1 MNDFIKIRGAN
12 EHDMDRILE
21 IQSKCFRQGYH
32 ESRDS
37 LFSKIKSSSDTCIIA
52 VVGNEIAGYFFS
64 VPTDFYEPPVFNS
77 TQHILNSTPDCLYLH
92 DLSVDPKFRGM
103 GIGSILLER
112 LHEKAK
118 EKSLNKLSLIAID
131 GLVPYWSKNGFSVV
145 TVIPQKLSDCLQS
158 YGKSCTYMLRI
169 I

>member
-21 IQSKCFRQGYH
+21 IQSKCFRQGYL

-37 LFSKIKSSSDTCIIA
+37 LFSKILSSGDTCILAIA
-52 VVGNEIAGYFFS
+52 GTEIAGYFFS
-64 VPTDFYEPPVFNS
+64 VEADFYEPPVFNS

>member
-64 VPTDFYEPPVFNS
+64 VPTDFYEPLVFNS

>member
-37 LFSKIKSSSDTCIIA
+37 LFSKIKSSSDTCITA

-103 GIGSILLER
+103 GIGSLLLER

>member
-21 IQSKCFRQGYH
+21 IQSKCFRPGYH

-64 VPTDFYEPPVFNS
+64 VPTDFYEPLVFNS

-158 YGKSCTYMLRI
+158 YGKSCTYMLKI

>member
-64 VPTDFYEPPVFNS
+64 VPTDFYEPLVFNS

-92 DLSVDPKFRGM
+92 NLSVDPKFRGM

>member
-21 IQSKCFRQGYH
+21 IQSKCFRPGYH

-158 YGKSCTYMLRI
+158 YGKSCTYMLKI

>member
-21 IQSKCFRQGYH
+21 IQSKCFRPGYH

>member
-21 IQSKCFRQGYH
+21 IQSKCFRQGYQ

-52 VVGNEIAGYFFS
+52 VVENEIAGYFFS

-103 GIGSILLER
+103 GIGSLLLER

-131 GLVPYWSKNGFSVV
+131 GLVPYWNKNGFSVV
-145 TVIPQKLSDCLQS
+145 TAIPQKLSDCLQS

>member
-21 IQSKCFRQGYH
+21 IQSKCFRPGYH

-64 VPTDFYEPPVFNS
+64 VPTDFYEPLVFNS

>member
-21 IQSKCFRQGYH
+21 IQSKCFRPGYH

-37 LFSKIKSSSDTCIIA
+37 LFSKIKSSSDTCITAI
-52 VVGNEIAGYFFS
+52 VGNEIAGYFFS

-77 TQHILNSTPDCLYLH
+77 TQHILNSTHDCLYLH

-158 YGKSCTYMLRI
+158 YGKSCTYMLKI